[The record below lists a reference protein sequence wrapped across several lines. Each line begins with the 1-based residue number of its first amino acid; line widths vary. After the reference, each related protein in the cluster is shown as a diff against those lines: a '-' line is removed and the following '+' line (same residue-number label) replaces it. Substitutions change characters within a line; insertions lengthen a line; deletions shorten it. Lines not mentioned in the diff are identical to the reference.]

1 MKSILVHI
9 HEDGGQNARLQ
20 AALDVARHYG
30 GHLTCLQAM
39 PFAAY
44 AGEPFTGAMI
54 AYEAYAEEMEATR
67 TRVEAH
73 LANEGVP
80 WDWIDSRGSG
90 SVAVLMHSQLTDL
103 IVLSPTGR
111 LTDPDAALPIVGEI
125 ATKVRAPVLAVRDTQ
140 IGFDPAGA
148 ALIAWNGSPEA
159 AQAIRNTRDLLSEA
173 SAVHIACIEEDSTA
187 HIPAREAASYLSRY
201 GIKVEVHGRGK
212 TSSTVADTLLS
223 IAAEV
228 SAGYLVMGA
237 YGRSRFTEFVLGGV
251 TRSMLADA
259 PLPLVLSH

>member
-9 HEDGGQNARLQ
+9 HDDAGQNARLQ
-20 AALDVARHYG
+20 AALDVARYYS

-54 AYEAYAEEMEATR
+54 AYEAYAETMEATR
-67 TRVEAH
+67 TRIEAQ
-73 LANEGVP
+73 LQKEGVP

-90 SVAVLMHSQLTDL
+90 SVAVMMHSQLTDL
-103 IVLSPTGR
+103 IVLSPTGK

-125 ATKVRAPVLAVRDTQ
+125 ATKVRAPVLAVRDDQ
-140 IGFDPAGA
+140 KSFDPAGA

-159 AQAIRNTRDLLSEA
+159 AQAVRNTMGLLTA
-173 SAVHIACIEEDSTA
+173 AKGVHIACIEEDFDT

-201 GIKVEVHGRGK
+201 GIKAEVHARAKSG
-212 TSSTVADTLLS
+212 TVADTLSS
-223 IAAEV
+223 IAAEMR
-228 SAGYLVMGA
+228 AGYLVMGA
-237 YGRSRFTEFVLGGV
+237 YGRSRFAEFILGGV
-251 TRSMLADA
+251 TRSLLADA

>member
-9 HEDGGQNARLQ
+9 HDDAGQAARLQ
-20 AALDVARHYG
+20 AALDVARFYS

-54 AYEAYAEEMEATR
+54 AYEAYAETMEATR
-67 TRVEAH
+67 TRIEAQ
-73 LANEGVP
+73 LQNEGVS

-90 SVAVLMHSQLTDL
+90 SAAVMMHSPLTDL
-103 IVLSPTGR
+103 IVLSPPGK

-125 ATKVRAPVLAVRDTQ
+125 ATKVRAPVLVVRDDR
-140 IGFDPAGA
+140 IGFDPSAT

-159 AQAIRNTRDLLSEA
+159 AQAVRNAMSMLTA
-173 SAVHIACIEEDSTA
+173 AKSAHIACIEEDSA
-187 HIPAREAASYLSRY
+187 SHIPAREAASYLSRH
-201 GIKVEVHGRGK
+201 GIKAEVHARAKSG
-212 TSSTVADTLLS
+212 SVADTLGS

-228 SAGYLVMGA
+228 RAGYMVMGA
-237 YGRSRFTEFVLGGV
+237 YGRSRFAEFILGGV
-251 TRSMLADA
+251 TRSLLTEA

>member
-9 HEDGGQNARLQ
+9 HEDAGQNARLQ
-20 AALDVARHYG
+20 AALDTARYYS

-44 AGEPFTGAMI
+44 A
-54 AYEAYAEEMEATR
+54 AETMEATR
-67 TRVEAH
+67 TRIEAQ
-73 LANEGVP
+73 LQNEGVP

-90 SVAVLMHSQLTDL
+90 SVAVMMHSQLTDL
-103 IVLSPTGR
+103 IVLSPTGK

-125 ATKVRAPVLAVRDTQ
+125 ATKVRAPVLAVRDDHV
-140 IGFDPAGA
+140 GFDPSGA

-159 AQAIRNTRDLLSEA
+159 AQAVRNTMSLLTTSKG
-173 SAVHIACIEEDSTA
+173 VHIACIEEDFDT

-201 GIKVEVHGRGK
+201 GIKVEVHARAKSG
-212 TSSTVADTLLS
+212 TVADTLSS

-237 YGRSRFTEFVLGGV
+237 YGRSRFAEFILGGV
-251 TRSMLADA
+251 TRSLLADA
-259 PLPLVLSH
+259 SLPLVLSH

>member
-9 HEDGGQNARLQ
+9 HEDAGQNARLQ
-20 AALDVARHYG
+20 AALDTARYYS

-54 AYEAYAEEMEATR
+54 AYEAYAETMEATR
-67 TRVEAH
+67 TRIEAQ
-73 LANEGVP
+73 LQNEGVP

-90 SVAVLMHSQLTDL
+90 SVAVMMHSQLTDL
-103 IVLSPTGR
+103 IVLSPTGK

-125 ATKVRAPVLAVRDTQ
+125 ATKVRAPVLAVRDDHV
-140 IGFDPAGA
+140 GFDPSGT

-159 AQAIRNTRDLLSEA
+159 AQAVRNTMSLLTTSKG
-173 SAVHIACIEEDSTA
+173 VHIACIEEDFDT

-201 GIKVEVHGRGK
+201 GIKVEVHARAKSG
-212 TSSTVADTLLS
+212 TVADTLSS

-237 YGRSRFTEFVLGGV
+237 YGRSRFAEFILGGV
-251 TRSMLADA
+251 TRSLLADA
-259 PLPLVLSH
+259 ALPLVLSH

>member
-9 HEDGGQNARLQ
+9 HEDAGQNARLQ
-20 AALDVARHYG
+20 AALDTARYYS

-54 AYEAYAEEMEATR
+54 AYEAYAETMEATR
-67 TRVEAH
+67 TRIEAQ
-73 LANEGVP
+73 LQNEGVP

-90 SVAVLMHSQLTDL
+90 LVAVMMHSQLTDL
-103 IVLSPTGR
+103 IVLSPTGK

-125 ATKVRAPVLAVRDTQ
+125 ATKVRAPVLAVRDDHV
-140 IGFDPAGA
+140 GFDPSGA

-159 AQAIRNTRDLLSEA
+159 AQAVRNTMSLLTTSKG
-173 SAVHIACIEEDSTA
+173 VHIACIEEDFDT

-201 GIKVEVHGRGK
+201 GIKVEVHARAKSG
-212 TSSTVADTLLS
+212 TVADTLSS

-237 YGRSRFTEFVLGGV
+237 YGRSRFAEFILGGV
-251 TRSMLADA
+251 TRSLLADA
-259 PLPLVLSH
+259 SLPLVLSH

>member
-9 HEDGGQNARLQ
+9 HEDAGQNARLQ
-20 AALDVARHYG
+20 AALDTARYYS

-54 AYEAYAEEMEATR
+54 AYEAYAETMEATR
-67 TRVEAH
+67 TRIEAQ
-73 LANEGVP
+73 LQNEGVP

-90 SVAVLMHSQLTDL
+90 SVAVMMHSQLTDL
-103 IVLSPTGR
+103 IVLSPTGK

-125 ATKVRAPVLAVRDTQ
+125 ATKVRAPVLAVRDDHV
-140 IGFDPAGA
+140 GFDPSGA

-159 AQAIRNTRDLLSEA
+159 AQAVRNTMSLLTKSKG
-173 SAVHIACIEEDSTA
+173 VHIACIEEDFDT

-201 GIKVEVHGRGK
+201 GIKVEVHARAKSG
-212 TSSTVADTLLS
+212 TVADTLSS

-237 YGRSRFTEFVLGGV
+237 YGRSRFAEFILGGV
-251 TRSMLADA
+251 TRSLLADA
-259 PLPLVLSH
+259 SLPLVLSH